1 MHLRRELL
9 ALPVALIA
17 LLCLLRVPESSIA
30 LAQPKAAKPDATF
43 KAEGVGF
50 LKKHCL
56 SCHSGEKPKA
66 DLALDKYQDDES
78 LLKDRKTWLRVLDV
92 LKAGEMPPPAK
103 PQPTTGERDAFE
115 KLVSGVFE
123 QHDRN
128 AKPDPGRVTMRRL
141 NRNEYNNTIRDLVG
155 IDFNPTED
163 FPSDDVGHGFD
174 NIGDVLTVPPV
185 LLERYLAAA
194 ETIMARA
201 ITPIPPP
208 ITARWQGAWFTEP
221 AGPKVPTKNNWRII
235 TAGTKDAIATGPV
248 HTPVKVPDN
257 GMGDFT
263 LRTKVYA
270 ETTSKEPLKIAFLVC
285 CDKNAPGVASDEDVK
300 QLSGAHVQGLRPFKI
315 VEIVE
320 VKDRKE
326 KDAKQITVKLGPT
339 PGLHQMAIALVKP
352 ATVEEKP
359 PQPEGGLHQIGTII
373 AKPDAGPK
381 LYMQFMSLDG
391 PLDSR
396 PNTHKSLLKCDEKKS
411 VAEQSRE
418 VLERFASRAYRRPVT
433 KAELDRL
440 MLMATSRLTKGEKWE
455 SAMQFAMTAVLVSP
469 KFLFRVELDE
479 TPGADA
485 PGSPIPLNEYQLAS
499 RMSYFI
505 WSSMPDQ
512 ELFDLAAKKQLSKS
526 IDAQVKRMLRDPKAQ
541 ALVDNFVMQWL
552 QLQPLKNAN
561 PDPKKF
567 PQFNEQLRS
576 AMFTETQMFFA
587 ELIREDRKILDIL
600 DADFTYVNGPLA
612 RLYGI
617 PHGGKGGRRRDYEEF
632 VRVELKGTN
641 RGGVLTQASVLT
653 VTSNPGR
660 TSPVKR
666 GRYVLEQLLGTPPPP
681 PPANVPELEKDGKP
695 VNAGTLRQQME
706 AHRANPACA
715 NCHAKMDGL
724 GFGLENFDAIG
735 GFRTKDADAPI
746 DASGELP
753 GNVTFTG
760 PTELK
765 AVLLSKKDLFTRCLT
780 EKMLT
785 YALGRGLEFYDRR
798 AVDAITTAVA
808 KNDYKFSALVTEIVK
823 SDPFRMRRGKGQ

>member
-1 MHLRRELL
+1 MPGRR
-9 ALPVALIA
+9 AFIFVPVAFAA
-17 LLCLLRVPESSIA
+17 LMLVRAPEQPVA
-30 LAQPKAAKPDATF
+30 RAQPKAEPAF
-43 KAEGVGF
+43 KTEGVAF

-56 SCHSGEKPKA
+56 NCHSGEKPKA
-66 DLALDKYQDDES
+66 DLALDKFADDAA
-78 LLKDRKTWLRVLDV
+78 LLKDRKTWTRVLDV

-103 PQPTTGERDAFE
+103 PQPMARERDAFA
-115 KLVSGVFE
+115 KLVGDVFDK
-123 QHDRN
+123 HDRT
-128 AKPDPGRVTMRRL
+128 AKADPGRVTMRRL
-141 NRNEYNNTIRDLVG
+141 NRVEYSNTVRDLVG
-155 IDFNPTED
+155 IDFNPAED

-174 NIGDVLTVPPV
+174 NIGDVLTLPPV

-201 ITPIPPP
+201 ITPVPPP

-221 AGPKVPTKNNWRII
+221 AGPKVPTKNNWRVI
-235 TAGTKDAIATGPV
+235 TVGKDDAIATGPV
-248 HTPVKVPDN
+248 HTPVLVPDN
-257 GMGDFT
+257 GEGNFN
-263 LRTKVYA
+263 LRTKVYV
-270 ETTSKEPLKIAFLVC
+270 ETTGKKPVKIAFIVC

-320 VKDRKE
+320 AKDRTEKE
-326 KDAKQITVKLGPT
+326 AQQISVKLGST
-339 PGLHQMAIALVKP
+339 PGLHKMAVAL
-352 ATVEEKP
+352 
-359 PQPEGGLHQIGTII
+359 I
-373 AKPDAGPK
+373 KPDEGEPNPT

-396 PNTHKSLLKCDEKKS
+396 PNTHKKLLACDPKKTQT
-411 VAEQSRE
+411 EQSRE
-418 VLERFASRAYRRPVT
+418 LLERFATRAYRRPVT
-433 KAELDRL
+433 KEELDRL
-440 MLMATSRLTKGEKWE
+440 VKLADTRIAKGEKWDA
-455 SAMQFAMTAVLVSP
+455 AMQFALTAILVSP
-469 KFLFRVELDE
+469 KFLFRVELDDRP
-479 TPGADA
+479 TSAD
-485 PGSPIPLNEYQLAS
+485 PHPIDEYQLAS

-512 ELFDLAAKKQLSKS
+512 QLFDLAAKQQLAAN

-541 ALVDNFVMQWL
+541 ALTDNFAVQWL

-576 AMFTETQMFFA
+576 AMLTETKMFFA
-587 ELIREDRKILDIL
+587 ELIREDRRILEIL

-612 RLYGI
+612 RLYAI
-617 PHGGKGGRRRDYEEF
+617 PDGPKGGRRRDHEEF
-632 VRVELKGTN
+632 VRVDLKGTN

-706 AHRANPACA
+706 AHRKNPACA

-735 GFRTKDADAPI
+735 GYRTKDGDAPI
-746 DASGELP
+746 DSSGELP
-753 GNVTFTG
+753 GNIKFTG
-760 PTELK
+760 PAELK
-765 AVLLSKKDLFTRCLT
+765 ATLLGKKDLFAKCLT

-798 AVDAITTAVA
+798 AVDTITTAVA
-808 KNDYKFSALVTEIVK
+808 KSDYKFSALVIEIVK